1 METKKAKIHFMGV
14 GGSGCSAA
22 FALARHLGYQVTGCD
37 KKKQSPYLERDLVK
51 LVETGHNKSHLEDVG
66 ILVYSPAVVDLDS
79 DNEELVVAQRTGI
92 ETIPWEKFVAK
103 YLAKEKFVVAITGTH
118 GKSTVTA
125 MIAAILEEAG
135 FDPSCLVGAVV
146 NSWGR
151 NYRVGKSKYFV
162 VEADE
167 YKERFLS
174 YKPDAAA
181 ITNIEFDHP
190 EYFKDFDQLKKAFE
204 KFTTKLKKN
213 SVLVVGPKVDL
224 RNPGGATKTVDK
236 PLNLDLKMIGKFN
249 KMNAAVAASL
259 ASKLGVNE
267 NVINK
272 TLEHFK
278 GIARRFEFK
287 GEEKGVLVFD
297 DYAHHPTALKETLQA
312 AREKFPDKKTWLVFQ
327 PHLFTRTKVL
337 FDEFVS
343 VFEKLPAEEVVL
355 VDVFAAREKDTGEV
369 SSEDL
374 AKAVK
379 SKKIKYIPDWR
390 DAATY
395 VVDKISVGDVVI
407 SMGAGDI
414 YKFPEVFLSK
424 LKGKG

>member
-1 METKKAKIHFMGV
+1 MKKDKPRIHFMGV

-22 FALARHLGYQVTGCD
+22 FALAYHFGYQATGCD
-37 KKKQSPYLERDLVK
+37 KEKQSPYLEKDMEK
-51 LVETGHNKSHLEDVG
+51 LVETGHNKFHLEDVD

-79 DNEELVVAQRTGI
+79 DNEELVAARRSGI
-92 ETIPWEKFVAK
+92 ETIPWEKFIAK
-103 YLAKEKFVVAITGTH
+103 YLAKDKFVVAITGTH

-125 MIAAILEEAG
+125 MVATILEKSG

-151 NYRVGKSKYFV
+151 NYRVGRSKYFV

-174 YKPDAAA
+174 YKPDVAA

-236 PLNLDLKMIGKFN
+236 PLNLDLKMIGEFN

-259 ASKLGVNE
+259 ARNLGVNE

-297 DYAHHPTALKETLQA
+297 DYAHHPTALNETLQA
-312 AREKFPDKKTWLVFQ
+312 AREKFSDKRLWLVFQ

-343 VFEKLPAEEVVL
+343 VLEKVPVDEIVL
-355 VDVFAAREKDTGEV
+355 VDIFAAREKDSGGI

-374 AKAVK
+374 VKAVK
-379 SKKIKYIPDWR
+379 SKKIKYIPNWR
-390 DAATY
+390 DAATH
-395 VVDKISVGDVVI
+395 VAIKVLVGDVVI
-407 SMGAGDI
+407 SAGAGDI
-414 YKFPEVFLSK
+414 YKFPNILLDK